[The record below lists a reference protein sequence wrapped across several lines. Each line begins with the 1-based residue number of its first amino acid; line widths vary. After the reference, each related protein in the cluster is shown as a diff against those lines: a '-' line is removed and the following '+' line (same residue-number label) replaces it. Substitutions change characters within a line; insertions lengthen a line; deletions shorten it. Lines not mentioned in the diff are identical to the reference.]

1 MIRIAL
7 AATAFLGATLALVFL
22 LPKGGPGLP
31 EDSAVTRTDSVFSQ
45 PSTAPA
51 GPNLPAPTGKV
62 SQASPLPRPATAPLA
77 PPQPP
82 VLLTDNSSLRDMTNG
97 VLGELGLQPPPAE
110 APQMRDMTANAL
122 ANIGRVRPG
131 TAQPQ
136 PQPEKLQALIAQA
149 LKQGQSDSYIDAL
162 LNEAASRGEV
172 AVPKALVTPE
182 GRVDTATLLANIVAS
197 ATAATQGQTPVDLA
211 KGQPVGG
218 KGVEIRMVTQA
229 DGTSVQY
236 QFYTVGVGDSL
247 GAIAVKFY
255 GDVAK
260 FNTIF
265 EANRTILSSPDKIR
279 VGQRLVIPR
288 A

>member
-7 AATAFLGATLALVFL
+7 AATAFLGATLALVLL
-22 LPKGGPGLP
+22 LPGAGPKLP
-31 EDSAVTRTDSVFSQ
+31 EEAAVTRADSLLSQ
-45 PSTAPA
+45 PNAAPA
-51 GPNLPAPTGKV
+51 RL
-62 SQASPLPRPATAPLA
+62 PLA
-77 PPQPP
+77 AAPARPNPPQPSP
-82 VLLTDNSSLRDMTNG
+82 APRVAAPAPAVLLTDNSSLRDMTNG
-97 VLGELGLQPPPAE
+97 VLGELGLQPATSE

-122 ANIGRVRPG
+122 ANIGRVRPS
-131 TAQPQ
+131 ASQPQ

-172 AVPKALVTPE
+172 TVPKALVTPE

-197 ATAATQGQTPVDLA
+197 ATAATQGKAPGDLA

-218 KGVEIRMVTQA
+218 KGVEVRMVTQA
-229 DGTSVQY
+229 DGSSVQY
-236 QFYTVGVGDSL
+236 QFYTVGVGESL

-260 FNTIF
+260 FNMIF

>member
-1 MIRIAL
+1 
-7 AATAFLGATLALVFL
+7 
-22 LPKGGPGLP
+22 
-31 EDSAVTRTDSVFSQ
+31 
-45 PSTAPA
+45 
-51 GPNLPAPTGKV
+51 
-62 SQASPLPRPATAPLA
+62 
-77 PPQPP
+77 
-82 VLLTDNSSLRDMTNG
+82 
-97 VLGELGLQPPPAE
+97 
-110 APQMRDMTANAL
+110 MRDMTANAL
-122 ANIGRVRPG
+122 ANIGRVRPS
-131 TAQPQ
+131 ASQPQ

>member
-51 GPNLPAPTGKV
+51 GPNLPVPT

-131 TAQPQ
+131 TTQPQ

>member
-51 GPNLPAPTGKV
+51 GPNLPVPT

-197 ATAATQGQTPVDLA
+197 ATAATQGQTPVDLS

-265 EANRTILSSPDKIR
+265 EAKRTILSSPDKIR

>member
-1 MIRIAL
+1 
-7 AATAFLGATLALVFL
+7 
-22 LPKGGPGLP
+22 
-31 EDSAVTRTDSVFSQ
+31 
-45 PSTAPA
+45 
-51 GPNLPAPTGKV
+51 
-62 SQASPLPRPATAPLA
+62 
-77 PPQPP
+77 
-82 VLLTDNSSLRDMTNG
+82 
-97 VLGELGLQPPPAE
+97 
-110 APQMRDMTANAL
+110 MRDMTANAL
-122 ANIGRVRPG
+122 ANIGRLRPG

-197 ATAATQGQTPVDLA
+197 ATAAAQGQTPVDMA

>member
-31 EDSAVTRTDSVFSQ
+31 EDSAVTRTDSAFSQ

-51 GPNLPAPTGKV
+51 GPNLPVPA
-62 SQASPLPRPATAPLA
+62 SQASPLPRPATAPIA

-122 ANIGRVRPG
+122 ANIGRLRPG

-197 ATAATQGQTPVDLA
+197 ATAAAQGQTPVDMA